1 MKHER
6 TQTGRATHAQSG
18 AITLMVAIT
27 LVLLASLASFYS
39 TRSVLMDRLA
49 SNNQQH
55 TTQARLAAEAG
66 LAWARAYLDRAY
78 NANAQTTGFWQ
89 NAAQAPCPADHAGPR
104 WQCSHMAVP
113 AHPDMPGTA
122 LQILAFRDLLSSP
135 PVTQLHA
142 TARLTGQAGLGQVR
156 ASVFVPTVAPA
167 PQGASTAALLING
180 CSAPAAGASV
190 SVCPISQSGTACIGS
205 AAGDAVQSLWLP
217 DPNGDGV
224 ISSTERRNCL
234 AFLPEH
240 LPGGGDLSG
249 PATAVSRAPCRASA
263 WQQVLG
269 EITPEQLR
277 AWSQAQERNGLH
289 AQSQPRRNIY
299 WIDSAAPWT
308 QSLGDADDPVLLVFS
323 AQACSVRCP
332 SIANGVRTVGTVVLQ
347 TQCQDDKAR
356 NWRAGH
362 IQGQVVV
369 ESGLP
374 DLQSGSHIQGQT
386 FTKAAYRLA
395 WPDGMDARRVQRVPG
410 SWREGPQ

>member
-6 TQTGRATHAQSG
+6 SQTGRAPHAQSG

-27 LVLLASLASFYS
+27 LVLLASLAGFYS
-39 TRSVLMDRLA
+39 TRSVLVDRLA

-55 TTQARLAAEAG
+55 TTQARLAAEAA
-66 LAWARAYLDRAY
+66 LAWARAQLGRQYSAD
-78 NANAQTTGFWQ
+78 AQTTGFWQ
-89 NAAQAPCPADHAGPR
+89 NAAQAPCPADQPGPR
-104 WQCSHMAVP
+104 WQCSHMTVP

-122 LQILAFRDLLSSP
+122 LHILALRDLLDSP
-135 PVTQLHA
+135 HVTQLRA
-142 TARLTGQAGLGQVR
+142 TARLADQAGQGQVR

-167 PQGASTAALLING
+167 PQGASTAALLVNG
-180 CSAPAAGASV
+180 CAAPAAGASV
-190 SVCPISQSGTACIGS
+190 TVCPISPTGTACIGS
-205 AAGDAVQSLWLP
+205 AAGDAVQSLWLA
-217 DPNGDGV
+217 DSNGNGL
-224 ISSTERRNCL
+224 ISDAERQNCL
-234 AFLPEH
+234 AFSPEH
-240 LPGGGDLSG
+240 LPGGGGLSG
-249 PATAVSRAPCRASA
+249 PSAAVSRSPCSASA
-263 WQQVLG
+263 WHKVLG
-269 EITPEQLR
+269 DITPDQVR

-308 QSLGDADDPVLLVFS
+308 QSLGDADNPVLLVFS
-323 AQACSVRCP
+323 AQACSLRCP

-362 IQGQVVV
+362 IQGQLVV

-374 DLQSGSHIQGQT
+374 DLQSGSHIQGQA

-395 WPDGMDARRVQRVPG
+395 WPDGMDARRVQQVPG